1 MNLEN
6 RNPDAPLK
14 AFFSFWWGLAAFVGF
29 GVLGLL
35 AFTATG
41 GANDAAYEKAASER
55 QKKVDL
61 AHAGQAAEFAKIAP
75 DLEASVTFV
84 AAVAEGKTEKPV
96 PGTPAHAAMME
107 AQMAAAAAEE
117 KSNADEKAAA
127 EGATKEEGT
136 TTAAGATKEEPK
148 GEAPKE
154 EEAVKIVLEP
164 IPNVMKF
171 KDTALEVPAGKNVE
185 LTFKNTDVLMHNFLL
200 LKPGTRDKVGALAD
214 AMLADPQGM
223 AKGYIPVSEDIITH
237 TKLLMS
243 GQSETVKFKLEAGEY
258 PFICTFPG
266 HWRIMQGTI
275 TAK

>member
-35 AFTATG
+35 VFTATG
-41 GANDAAYEKAASER
+41 GAKDRAYEQAAAER
-55 QKKVDL
+55 QKKIDT
-61 AHAGQAAEFAKIAP
+61 ARAGQAAEIARIAP
-75 DLEASVTFV
+75 DLKAGVAFV
-84 AAVAEGKTEKPV
+84 AAVAGARTEKPV
-96 PGTPAHAAMME
+96 PGTEAHRVMME
-107 AQMAAAAAEE
+107 AQMAAAAAAE
-117 KSNADEKAAA
+117 KTNADEKAAA
-127 EGATKEEGT
+127 EGGKKEEGT
-136 TTAAGATKEEPK
+136 TAAATKDEPK
-148 GEAPKE
+148 GEEPAKAE
-154 EEAVKIVLEP
+154 EPVKIILEP

-171 KDTALEVPAGKNVE
+171 KDTALQVPAGKDVE
-185 LTFKNTDVLMHNFLL
+185 LTFKNTDILIHNILV

-223 AKGYIPVSEDIITH
+223 AKHYIPVSEDIITYS
-237 TKLLMS
+237 KLLMS
-243 GQSETVKFKLEAGEY
+243 GQSETIKFNLEAGEY

>member
-14 AFFSFWWGLAAFVGF
+14 AFFSFWWGLAAFIGF

-35 AFTATG
+35 AFTAAG
-41 GANDAAYEKAASER
+41 GASDKAYERAAAER
-55 QKKVDL
+55 QKKIDV
-61 AHAGQAAEFAKIAP
+61 AREGQAAEFAKIAP
-75 DLEASVTFV
+75 DLDASVAFV
-84 AAVAEGKTEKPV
+84 AAATEGKTEKPV

-107 AQMAAAAAEE
+107 AQMAAAAAAE
-117 KSNADEKAAA
+117 KTNADEKPAA
-127 EGATKEEGT
+127 EGEKKEEGT
-136 TTAAGATKEEPK
+136 ATAAAGAKEEPK
-148 GEAPKE
+148 DEAPKE
-154 EEAVKIVLEP
+154 EEALKIVLEP

-171 KDTALEVPAGKNVE
+171 KDTALEVPAGKPVE
-185 LTFKNTDVLMHNFLL
+185 LTFKNIDVLMHNILV

-223 AKGYIPVSEDIITH
+223 AKGYIPQSEDIITH

-243 GQSETVKFKLEAGEY
+243 GQSETIKFTLEAGEY